1 MTAIDQP
8 PCSSRTVDA
17 FLRMGMAGF
26 SWGLF
31 VGSYDAGKKGI
42 GRNLSISIDHPSL
55 RLAGLSGL
63 ANASYVAK
71 AIANNSVKWGLCGGL
86 YVSLNCGFEVL
97 RTKRDWI
104 NGTLAGALTGAAV
117 GSKKI
122 GIIKTALAASV
133 ICSTLEMMKPAEYP
147 PTRIIK

>member
-31 VGSYDAGKKGI
+31 VGSYDAGKK
-42 GRNLSISIDHPSL
+42 
-55 RLAGLSGL
+55 GLSGL